1 MHQVVTTSMTS
12 QTEVFRKV
20 NLWEQI
26 GWTLNVII
34 NSVMVMMLKQS
45 VPQINADHAEDL
57 CG

>member
-12 QTEVFRKV
+12 QTEVCRKV

-45 VPQINADHAEDL
+45 VPQMNADHAEDL